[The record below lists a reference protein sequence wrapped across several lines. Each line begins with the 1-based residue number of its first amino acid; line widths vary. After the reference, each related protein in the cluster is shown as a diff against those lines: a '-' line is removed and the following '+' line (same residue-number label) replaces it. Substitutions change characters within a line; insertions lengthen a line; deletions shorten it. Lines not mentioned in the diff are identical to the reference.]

1 MLATFTHDPSPSMS
15 YGIDRL
21 AGLHADVVN
30 LVGELASILVIT
42 DAGLM
47 ATGMPVAMAA
57 RLREAGHSVE
67 IFCDVESDPSAES
80 VDAAAQAARNM
91 GANLI
96 IGLGGGSP
104 LDVAKLAACV
114 AVADAPASAY
124 ATLGRPLPVS
134 PIKKILIPTTSGT
147 GAEMTRTCVYGIDN
161 GRKVWAWGPTLKAD
175 LSILD
180 PMASRG
186 LPAGLTAATG
196 LDALVHAIEACTH
209 KRVTPVVE
217 GMALQA
223 IRLVAANLERV
234 VRMPGDLDARGTMAL
249 GSALAGVAI
258 DACGTGIAHAFG
270 HALGTMAHVHHGRAV
285 SLAMRITMPW
295 AIAEAADARPDL
307 YVPVAL
313 ALGVDPRTCADDLAL
328 AHAGAARFESM
339 VRTVGLPVSL
349 VGDGLGA
356 ADIERLVDI
365 TMAPENRPMVD
376 ANGVTP
382 TDAELLTLARR
393 ILTAA

>member
-1 MLATFTHDPSPSMS
+1 MLATFTHDPSPSMT

-21 AGLHADVVN
+21 AGLHADVAD
-30 LVGELASILVIT
+30 LVGELASILLIT

-47 ATGMPVAMAA
+47 ATGMPLAIAE

-67 IFCDVESDPSAES
+67 VFCDVESDPSVES
-80 VDAAAQAARNM
+80 VDAAAQAARIL

-114 AVADAPASAY
+114 AVADEPASAY

-147 GAEMTRTCVYGIDN
+147 GAEMTRTCVYGIDQ
-161 GRKVWAWGPTLKAD
+161 GRKVWAWGPTLKAN

-180 PMASRG
+180 AMVSRG

-223 IRLVAANLERV
+223 IRLVAGNLERV
-234 VRMPGDLDARGTMAL
+234 VRTPGDLDRCLRHRDCPCVRPCFGNDGACASRPG
-249 GSALAGVAI
+249 GV
-258 DACGTGIAHAFG
+258 FG
-270 HALGTMAHVHHGRAV
+270 HAGSRCRGQLVRRRTPARIFIFRSLWLWVLTRARAPMI
-285 SLAMRITMPW
+285 SPW
-295 AIAEAADARPDL
+295 RGPARPGSRSWCGR
-307 YVPVAL
+307 L
-313 ALGVDPRTCADDLAL
+313 ACRCRLRVTVSGRRISSVWWTLPWHRRT
-328 AHAGAARFESM
+328 GRWSM
-339 VRTVGLPVSL
+339 PTGSR
-349 VGDGLGA
+349 
-356 ADIERLVDI
+356 
-365 TMAPENRPMVD
+365 RPML
-376 ANGVTP
+376 NC
-382 TDAELLTLARR
+382 
-393 ILTAA
+393 

>member
-147 GAEMTRTCVYGIDN
+147 GAEMTRTCVYG
-161 GRKVWAWGPTLKAD
+161 
-175 LSILD
+175 
-180 PMASRG
+180 
-186 LPAGLTAATG
+186 
-196 LDALVHAIEACTH
+196 H
-209 KRVTPVVE
+209 
-217 GMALQA
+217 
-223 IRLVAANLERV
+223 
-234 VRMPGDLDARGTMAL
+234 
-249 GSALAGVAI
+249 
-258 DACGTGIAHAFG
+258 
-270 HALGTMAHVHHGRAV
+270 
-285 SLAMRITMPW
+285 
-295 AIAEAADARPDL
+295 
-307 YVPVAL
+307 
-313 ALGVDPRTCADDLAL
+313 
-328 AHAGAARFESM
+328 
-339 VRTVGLPVSL
+339 
-349 VGDGLGA
+349 
-356 ADIERLVDI
+356 
-365 TMAPENRPMVD
+365 
-376 ANGVTP
+376 
-382 TDAELLTLARR
+382 
-393 ILTAA
+393 

>member
-1 MLATFTHDPSPSMS
+1 MLAPFTHDPSPSMS

-21 AGLHADVVN
+21 AGLHADVVD
-30 LVGELASILVIT
+30 LVGELASILMIT

-47 ATGMPVAMAA
+47 ATGMPIAMAE
-57 RLREAGHSVE
+57 RLRNAGHTIE

-80 VDAAAQAARNM
+80 VDAAAQAARSM
-91 GANLI
+91 DAGLI

-124 ATLGRPLPVS
+124 ATLGRPLPLS

-147 GAEMTRTCVYGIDN
+147 GAEMTRTCVYGIN
-161 GRKVWAWGPTLKAD
+161 QGRKVWAWGPTLKAD

-180 PMASRG
+180 PMASQG

-209 KRVTPVVE
+209 KRATPVVE

-223 IRLVAANLERV
+223 IRLVAGNLERV
-234 VRMPGDLDARGTMAL
+234 VMTPGDLNARGTMAL
-249 GSALAGVAI
+249 GSALAGGAI

-285 SLAMRITMPW
+285 SLAMRVAMPW
-295 AIAEAADARPDL
+295 AICEAQDARPGL
-307 YVPVAL
+307 YVPVAM
-313 ALGVDPRTCADDLAL
+313 ALGIDPRLCVDDLAL
-328 AHAGAARFESM
+328 AQAGAARFEAM
-339 VRTVGLPVSL
+339 VRAVGLPVSL
-349 VGDGLGA
+349 ADDGLGE
-356 ADIERLVDI
+356 ADAERLVDI
-365 TMAPENRPMVD
+365 AMAAENRPMVE
-376 ANGVTP
+376 ANGVMA
-382 TDAELLTLARR
+382 TDAELMTLARR
-393 ILTAA
+393 MLTAV